1 MMGQRVRFGAVFPP
15 RNLDDYA
22 NEVRLLDDL
31 GFAMIGKGDSQALSL
46 DPYVTLSVAAANTKR
61 AMVGTLVTNPVTRH
75 PAASAAAIA
84 SLQVLSHGRA
94 FFGIGTGDSS
104 VYNLG
109 RGPVTLRELEEYGTT
124 VRRLCAGDTVSYRGS
139 ELQMLLPNDPVPLYI
154 SAGGP
159 KTLRTAGRIADGVI
173 IASGLTKP
181 AIQTALDALQQGAD
195 DAGRTLA
202 DIDIW
207 WLVKFFIAETRQEA
221 VSALRFTLAA
231 SANHV
236 FRRSL
241 AGKGV
246 PPELEEPIRR
256 LHRDYSFTAH
266 GKFEATKNADLV
278 EQYGLTDYLADRF
291 AIAGPP
297 DECHER
303 IQRLSADGAQN
314 LMIALIVPDRI
325 AFLRQMAAEIMPNLT

>member
-109 RGPVTLRELEEYGTT
+109 RG
-124 VRRLCAGDTVSYRGS
+124 VRNA
-139 ELQMLLPNDPVPLYI
+139 
-154 SAGGP
+154 
-159 KTLRTAGRIADGVI
+159 
-173 IASGLTKP
+173 
-181 AIQTALDALQQGAD
+181 TALPVANCWAT
-195 DAGRTLA
+195 AAR
-202 DIDIW
+202 I
-207 WLVKFFIAETRQEA
+207 LVCVEPRRVAISR
-221 VSALRFTLAA
+221 A
-231 SANHV
+231 SA
-236 FRRSL
+236 
-241 AGKGV
+241 
-246 PPELEEPIRR
+246 
-256 LHRDYSFTAH
+256 
-266 GKFEATKNADLV
+266 
-278 EQYGLTDYLADRF
+278 
-291 AIAGPP
+291 
-297 DECHER
+297 
-303 IQRLSADGAQN
+303 
-314 LMIALIVPDRI
+314 ALFVV
-325 AFLRQMAAEIMPNLT
+325 

>member
-1 MMGQRVRFGAVFPP
+1 MTEQPGRFGAVFPP
-15 RNLDDYA
+15 RDLDAYA
-22 NEVRLLDDL
+22 REVRLLDDL

-46 DPYVTLSVAAANTKR
+46 DPYVTLSVAAANTKQ

-75 PAASAAAIA
+75 PAASAAAVA

-109 RGPVTLRELEEYGTT
+109 RGPVTLRELEEYGTV
-124 VRRLCAGDTVSYRGS
+124 VRRLCAGETVPYQGTDLR
-139 ELQMLLPNDPVPLYI
+139 MLLPNDPVPLYI

-181 AIQTALDALQQGAD
+181 AIQEALAALRQGAD
-195 DAGRTLA
+195 EAGRTVEE
-202 DIDIW
+202 IDVW
-207 WLVKFFIAETRQEA
+207 WLVKFSIAESRQVA
-221 VSALRFTLAA
+221 VDALRFTLAA

-241 AGKGV
+241 VGKGV
-246 PPELEEPIRR
+246 PPELEEPIRK
-256 LHRDYSFTAH
+256 LHQHYSFTAH
-266 GKFEATKNADLV
+266 GKFEAAANADLV
-278 EQYGLTDYLADRF
+278 ERYGLTDYLADRF
-291 AIAGPP
+291 AIAGTP
-297 DECHER
+297 DECAER
-303 IQRLSADGAQN
+303 IRQLRADGAKN

-325 AFLRQMAAEIMPNLT
+325 AFLRQMAAEIMPNVG